1 MNTDIISDEESDDFT
16 DEEEEQQQQQQQQVA
31 TPTVTRRPSICDNE
45 LYNSTKA
52 ESNIGSSQWYIDI
65 PKTDHFESSNGNLSS

>member
-16 DEEEEQQQQQQQQVA
+16 DEEEEEEQQQQLP
-31 TPTVTRRPSICDNE
+31 TPTITRHPSICDNQ

-52 ESNIGSSQWYIDI
+52 ESTIESSQWYIDI
-65 PKTDHFESSNGNLSS
+65 PKSDHFESSNGNLSNEI

>member
-16 DEEEEQQQQQQQQVA
+16 DEEEEQQQQTQ
-31 TPTVTRRPSICDNE
+31 TPIVTRHPSICDHQ

-65 PKTDHFESSNGNLSS
+65 PKTDHFESSNGNLSNEI

>member
-16 DEEEEQQQQQQQQVA
+16 DEEEEEQQLP
-31 TPTVTRRPSICDNE
+31 TPTITRHPSICDNQ

-52 ESNIGSSQWYIDI
+52 ESTIGNSQWYQMRFNSI
-65 PKTDHFESSNGNLSS
+65 